1 MSDKTHQKYPVS
13 VQHGKPRLAP
23 LKEGWNRL
31 LISDLVEEVIRPVVM
46 EDDELYT
53 LVTAKR
59 SRGGIVE
66 REKLKGRD
74 IAVKSQFYIRE
85 DDFLI
90 SKRQIVHGACG
101 FVPKQLDGAIVS
113 NEYLVLNFTDKII
126 PEFWNFL
133 SYTVYFQQICFHS
146 SIGVHIEKMLFKVEQ
161 WYRWK
166 INIPS
171 LEEQEK
177 IASFLGAVDRRLTQL
192 RRKQELLQT
201 YKRGVMQ
208 KIFSQEIRFKGAIGS
223 PFPDW
228 EERTLG
234 EITNKIGSGATPR
247 GGEDNYQESGISLFR
262 SMNIY
267 DNRFQEENLA
277 FIDENQAREL
287 NNVTVEKDDILLNI
301 TGASIARCC
310 IAPVK
315 FLPARVNQHVMI
327 IRPQKNKLNSIFL
340 SNLLVF
346 EDYKNQLFKLGGKG
360 GSTRE
365 ALTKSHIQNFQVIL
379 PSIKEQEKIADFL
392 TAIDRKIETIYRQIE
407 QTEKFK
413 KGLLQKLFI

>member
-31 LISDLVEEVIRPVVM
+31 SISDLVEEIIRPVVM

-85 DDFLI
+85 NDFLI

-101 FVPKQLDGAIVS
+101 FVSKQLDGAIVS

-146 SIGVHIEKMLFKVEQ
+146 SIGVHIEKMLFKLEQ

-192 RRKQELLQT
+192 HRKQELLQT

-208 KIFSQEIRFKGAIGS
+208 KMFSQEIRFKGAIAS
-223 PFPDW
+223 TFPDW
-228 EERTLG
+228 ERKKLKSIAKINPPSSEFPDQFLYIDLERVNNGVLSKP
-234 EITNKIGSGATPR
+234 EVLN
-247 GGEDNYQESGISLFR
+247 R
-262 SMNIY
+262 SNAPS
-267 DNRFQEENLA
+267 RAQRVL
-277 FIDENQAREL
+277 
-287 NNVTVEKDDILLNI
+287 KKGDILYQTVRPYQRNNLFFSLDGNYVAS
-301 TGASIARCC
+301 TGYAQLRAKENKEFLYQLIHTDNFVNKVIARCTGTSY
-310 IAPVK
+310 
-315 FLPARVNQHVMI
+315 PAI
-327 IRPQKNKLNSIFL
+327 NSNDLEDISIYLL
-340 SNLLVF
+340 S
-346 EDYKNQLFKLGGKG
+346 
-360 GSTRE
+360 
-365 ALTKSHIQNFQVIL
+365 AIQ
-379 PSIKEQEKIADFL
+379 
-392 TAIDRKIETIYRQIE
+392 
-407 QTEKFK
+407 
-413 KGLLQKLFI
+413 

>member
-31 LISDLVEEVIRPVVM
+31 SISDLVEEVIRPVVM

-133 SYTVYFQQICFHS
+133 SHTVYFQQICFHS

-177 IASFLGAVDRRLTQL
+177 IASFLGSVDRRLTQL

-201 YKRGVMQ
+201 YKRGVIQ
-208 KIFSQEIRFKGAIGS
+208 KLFSQQIRFTQPDGS
-223 PFPDW
+223 PFSTW
-228 EERTLG
+228 QEKRLG
-234 EITNKIGSGATPR
+234 QLATRQTKKNDDQSISRVLTNSAIQGVIDQQDYFDKDIANSENLANYYVIEKGDYVYNPRISMNAPVGPINKNKIGLGVMSPLYTVFRFKSQENTFYEQYFKTSMWHKYMCSVANYGAR
-247 GGEDNYQESGISLFR
+247 HDR
-262 SMNIY
+262 MNITTSDFMNLPLPY
-267 DNRFQEENLA
+267 PHPEEQQKISN
-277 FIDENQAREL
+277 FI
-287 NNVTVEKDDILLNI
+287 TV
-301 TGASIARCC
+301 
-310 IAPVK
+310 
-315 FLPARVNQHVMI
+315 
-327 IRPQKNKLNSIFL
+327 
-340 SNLLVF
+340 
-346 EDYKNQLFKLGGKG
+346 
-360 GSTRE
+360 
-365 ALTKSHIQNFQVIL
+365 
-379 PSIKEQEKIADFL
+379 
-392 TAIDRKIETIYRQIE
+392 IDQKIEAISRQIYH
-407 QTEKFK
+407 TEKLK
-413 KGLLQKLFI
+413 KGLLQKMFV

>member
-23 LKEGWNRL
+23 LKKGWNRL
-31 LISDLVEEVIRPVVM
+31 SISDLVEEVIRPVVM

-171 LEEQEK
+171 LQEQEK
-177 IASFLGAVDRRLTQL
+177 IASFLGAVDHRLTQL

-208 KIFSQEIRFKGAIGS
+208 KIFSQEIRFKGALGS

-228 EERTLG
+228 QKKKLG
-234 EITNKIGSGATPR
+234 ELGTFLGGGTPSTSQKNYWTGGKIPWISSSDLEDSIYKISITRFINETAIKESATKRVPPNSILIISRVGVGKIAVSKQELCTSQDFSNFTPNQ
-247 GGEDNYQESGISLFR
+247 GNVY
-262 SMNIY
+262 
-267 DNRFQEENLA
+267 
-277 FIDENQAREL
+277 FIAY
-287 NNVTVEKDDILLNI
+287 LLM
-301 TGASIARCC
+301 
-310 IAPVK
+310 
-315 FLPARVNQHVMI
+315 F
-327 IRPQKNKLNSIFL
+327 QKNKLLSI
-340 SNLLVF
+340 S
-346 EDYKNQLFKLGGKG
+346 QG
-360 GSTRE
+360 T
-365 ALTKSHIQNFQVIL
+365 
-379 PSIKEQEKIADFL
+379 SIKGFTNYDLSLLKIDFPCIEEQGKIVDFL
-392 TAIDRKIETIYRQIE
+392 TAIDQKIEAVSFHIDKIE
-407 QTEKFK
+407 QFK
-413 KGLLQKLFI
+413 KGMLQKMFV